1 MLARSK
7 NLSRWQYL
15 RRVAGTEVELNSN
28 GETALKYFETKLK
41 FDRLYCLDEPEN
53 SMSPKMQ
60 MDLKSMLED
69 YAKNCGCQFIIATHS
84 PFLLAM
90 EGARIYDLDADPVE
104 VRNWWELDNVRIYYD
119 FFREHEKL
127 FTAHT

>member
-1 MLARSK
+1 M
-7 NLSRWQYL
+7 
-15 RRVAGTEVELNSN
+15 ELNSN

-41 FDRLYCLDEPEN
+41 FDRIYCLDEPEN

-60 MDLKSMLED
+60 TELKGMLED

-90 EGARIYDLDADPVE
+90 EGRILNRPRSGLHYLFPGRLDTTHRDSVAEIEAQGLDARVFAATADGI
-104 VRNWWELDNVRIYYD
+104 RD
-119 FFREHEKL
+119 FETML
-127 FTAHT
+127 NP